1 MTELT
6 EFQRKLS
13 ALLPDVELRF
23 EEALAKHTS
32 FRIGGD
38 AEVMAFPKTKIELAD
53 ILKAC
58 AKLNCKC
65 AILGAGTNVL
75 APDEGVR
82 GLVVC
87 LKDCLGGMERL
98 DETHI
103 RVMAGVTMARAAVN
117 AANMGLTG
125 MEFAHGIPGTVGGG
139 VYMNAGAYGG
149 EICQICESVEVMDL
163 DGNLSRLSNAEMAFS
178 YRHSALENRTGIV
191 VSAVFCP
198 EKGKLGRN
206 LGKNEGADCPPYR
219 FPAVGRSFGRF
230 CIQTPDGRLCGG
242 ADRRS
247 GTEGLSGRRRG
258 DLREARRVCRQS
270 GRRDGGGC
278 EGSAV
283 PGVRA
288 GLSEKRHPVGAGG
301 SHLVMYR

>member
-149 EICQICESVEVMDL
+149 EIRQVAAETKFLTPEGEVE
-163 DGNLSRLSNAEMAFS
+163 
-178 YRHSALENRTGIV
+178 T
-191 VSAVFCP
+191 
-198 EKGKLGRN
+198 
-206 LGKNEGADCPPYR
+206 
-219 FPAVGRSFGRF
+219 
-230 CIQTPDGRLCGG
+230 
-242 ADRRS
+242 
-247 GTEGLSGRRRG
+247 LSGDAQGFAYRTSAFQKREGMLLQTLFTLTPG
-258 DLREARRVCRQS
+258 DAQAIRARMQELS
-270 GRRDGGGC
+270 GVLLMEPLLTQVKAFC
-278 EGSAV
+278 
-283 PGVRA
+283 
-288 GLSEKRHPVGAGG
+288 
-301 SHLVMYR
+301 